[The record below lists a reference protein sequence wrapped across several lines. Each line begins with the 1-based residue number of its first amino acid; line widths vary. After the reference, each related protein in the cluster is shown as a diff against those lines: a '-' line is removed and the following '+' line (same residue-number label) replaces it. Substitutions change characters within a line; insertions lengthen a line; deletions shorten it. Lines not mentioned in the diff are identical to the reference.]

1 MTTYVIYTFFNAEQM
16 RKTEHENDSNEKDK
30 KVVAQNTLKTQSQII
45 QFIQY
50 TIWNTA
56 YDHKDTEG

>member
-1 MTTYVIYTFFNAEQM
+1 MTTYVIHPFFNAEQM

-30 KVVAQNTLKTQSQII
+30 KVVAQNTLKTQNQII

-50 TIWNTA
+50 TI
-56 YDHKDTEG
+56 